1 MWRNDS
7 PIGPFSRL
15 LAIGVDFN
23 MIDIDRWRRTVHRDV
38 NSFPAPVGGPFTN
51 SRAHSMPA

>member
-15 LAIGVDFN
+15 PAIVDDFN
-23 MIDIDRWRRTVHRDV
+23 MIDIDRSRRTVHRDV
-38 NSFPAPVGGPFTN
+38 NSFPAPVRGPFTH
-51 SRAHSMPA
+51 SRTHSTPA

>member
-15 LAIGVDFN
+15 PAIVDDFN

-38 NSFPAPVGGPFTN
+38 NSFTAPVGRPFTN
-51 SRAHSMPA
+51 SRPHSMPA